1 MGCSQ
6 SQWGVVDDPQ
16 ESSVYHTVHFDGGNG
31 TTGNFEA
38 VKISGLAVDDYI
50 YTCFR
55 DDGEDPPFAGSNHS
69 NGDKVTT
76 MDGGPEGY
84 GGGSEVWYQIELDN
98 GEYIDVPEN
107 SLLPALSGAGW
118 NDVLAKDLTTSYS
131 LVIVEFDNSN
141 AITRESINAITS
153 TNATVNLHHP
163 LFETT
168 AESTYYAAARL
179 GAGEHENEVGIL
191 VATCLGEF

>member
-1 MGCSQ
+1 
-6 SQWGVVDDPQ
+6 
-16 ESSVYHTVHFDGGNG
+16 VYHTVHFDGGDG

-69 NGDKVTT
+69 NGDKVITL
-76 MDGGPEGY
+76 DGAPEGY
-84 GGGSEVWYQIELDN
+84 GGGSEVWYQIELSS
-98 GEYIDVPEN
+98 GEHIDCPEN
-107 SLLPALSGAGW
+107 ELLPTLSAAGW
-118 NDVLAKDLTTSYS
+118 GDVLAKDLTTSYS
-131 LVIVEFDNSN
+131 LVVIQFDNSN
-141 AITRESINAITS
+141 AISREEITGIVS
-153 TNATVNLHHP
+153 TNTTVNLHHP
-163 LFETT
+163 LFETS

-179 GAGEHENEVGIL
+179 GNENEVGIL

>member
-1 MGCSQ
+1 MGCAQ
-6 SQWGVVDDPQ
+6 SQRGVVDHPTDQ
-16 ESSVYHTVHFDGGNG
+16 TVIFDGGNG

-38 VKISGLAVDDYI
+38 VKISVLAVDDYI

-55 DDGEDPPFAGSNHS
+55 DDGEEPPFAGSNHS
-69 NGDKVTT
+69 NGDKVITL
-76 MDGGPEGY
+76 DGAPEGY

-107 SLLPALSGAGW
+107 ALLPALGAGW
-118 NDVLAKDLTTSYS
+118 SDVLAKDLEIGQS
-131 LVIVEFDNSN
+131 LVVIEFDNSN
-141 AITRESINAITS
+141 AIGREVITGIVS
-153 TNATVNLHHP
+153 TNTTVNLHHP

-168 AESTYYAAARL
+168 AESTYYAAARR
-179 GAGEHENEVGIL
+179 GEENEVGIL